1 MLNIHY
7 IFLSKVRE
15 INERLP
21 EAAKNMKQIN
31 FGRVFNAKMQQGQQA
46 TQRPGASAPV
56 KYYAPD
62 VPWRT
67 ISAQSYSE
75 SMAAAFRLKH
85 LPSEIND
92 AISQMSQKYN
102 INPALIAAVIKAES
116 NFNPKAVSSAGA
128 LGLMQ
133 LMPSTAKAMGVEDPF
148 NILENIE
155 GGTRYLKNMLER
167 FGDVSLA
174 LAAYNAGPGSVEKY
188 GGIPPYSE
196 TQNYV
201 KKVSRYIDDYNGEQT
216 SFMT

>member
-21 EAAKNMKQIN
+21 EAAKNMQQIN
-31 FGRVFNAKMQQGQQA
+31 FGRVFNAKMQKGQQVMP
-46 TQRPGASAPV
+46 RSAVNAQV

-62 VPWRT
+62 VPWK
-67 ISAQSYSE
+67 IIDAQSYSE
-75 SMAAAFRLKH
+75 SMDAAFRFQH

-92 AISQMSQKYN
+92 AISQVSQKYD
-102 INPALIAAVIKAES
+102 INPALVAAVIKAES

-133 LMPSTAKAMGVEDPF
+133 LMPSTAKTMGVEDPF
-148 NILENIE
+148 DILENID
-155 GGTRYLKNMLER
+155 GGTHYLKNMLER
-167 FGDVSLA
+167 FGNVSLA

-216 SFMT
+216 SFMI

>member
-1 MLNIHY
+1 MLDIHY

-21 EAAKNMKQIN
+21 EVAKNMQQIS
-31 FGRVFNAKMQQGQQA
+31 FSRVFNAKVQQEQQV
-46 TQRPGASAPV
+46 TPRSAVSTPV

-62 VPWRT
+62 VAWKT
-67 ISAQSYSE
+67 IDDQSYSE
-75 SMAAAFRLKH
+75 SMNAVSQLQY

-92 AISQMSQKYN
+92 AILQTSQKYD

-133 LMPSTAKAMGVEDPF
+133 LMPSTAKAMGVANPF
-148 NILENIE
+148 DIWENID

-167 FGDVSLA
+167 FGSVSLA

-201 KKVSRYIDDYNGEQT
+201 KNVSRYIDDYNGEQT
-216 SFMT
+216 SFMI

>member
-1 MLNIHY
+1 MNIHY

-21 EAAKNMKQIN
+21 EAARNIQQIN
-31 FGRVFNAKMQQGQQA
+31 FGRVFNAKMQQGQQVM
-46 TQRPGASAPV
+46 TRSAVSAQV

-62 VPWRT
+62 VPWK
-67 ISAQSYSE
+67 IIDAQSYTE
-75 SMAAAFRLKH
+75 SLDAVFRLQH

-92 AISQMSQKYN
+92 AISQMSQKYD

-148 NILENIE
+148 DILENID

-167 FGDVSLA
+167 FGNVSLA

-201 KKVSRYIDDYNGEQT
+201 KKVSRYIDDYNGGQT
-216 SFMT
+216 SFMI